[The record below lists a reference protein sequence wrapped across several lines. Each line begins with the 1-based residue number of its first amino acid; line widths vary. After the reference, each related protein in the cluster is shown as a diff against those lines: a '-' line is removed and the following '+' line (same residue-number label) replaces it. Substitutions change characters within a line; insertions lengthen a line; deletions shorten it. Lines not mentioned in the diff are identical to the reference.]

1 LNLEYIYFGEISPI
15 KKSLPSCQ
23 SVTVLNYKMGIC
35 PFVDQ
40 WSFKKKKRLD
50 FHNLENE
57 FIRNGC
63 MATQWLMNGSYLII
77 K

>member
-1 LNLEYIYFGEISPI
+1 LNICFGEISPI

-23 SVTVLNYKMGIC
+23 PVTVLNYKIGDIC

-40 WSFKKKKRLD
+40 WSFKKKREN
-50 FHNLENE
+50 FHILENK
-57 FIRNGC
+57 FIRIGC
-63 MATQWLMNGSYLII
+63 MATQWLINERYLII